1 MVQQNIKT
9 SDFMRDMMEKACK
22 EFNRSSANRTFNLT
36 GLSCTIMNRVG
47 MKGVIHE
54 DKLKEKI
61 MGRKDIRP
69 INDGSQFVL
78 LDKNGR

>member
-1 MVQQNIKT
+1 MVQQIIKH

-61 MGRKDIRP
+61 KDRKDIRP
-69 INDGSQFVL
+69 IIGSSSFEL
-78 LDKNGR
+78 LDKKGR